1 MMQHLEGILARLP
14 ERLRLVLTLRDIEG
28 LEVEEVCN
36 MLGVTETHLR
46 VLLRRARTRVRAEL
60 EPLMTGA
67 A

>member
-1 MMQHLEGILARLP
+1 
-14 ERLRLVLTLRDIEG
+14 VLTLRDIEG